1 MSGEALYER
10 YKDALRRGH
19 VASLRGRLEEAL
31 TAYAE
36 AAAIAPERATPHTSA
51 GTALMRRKRPADAVR
66 HYTAAVRLAPRDEAA
81 LLGRAQALTALDR
94 RAQAADAYDA
104 VADVQAANGKLADA
118 VDSARRGLELAEG
131 RERRRTLERL
141 IERLRASE
149 PAEPG
154 RVALEKAIVVLEGRA
169 IEPRRATPAAPKP
182 ASPPKAPAPAKEPA
196 PPPAEVPPAVAEE
209 VPAQEAA
216 AEEAPAEAEVVAP
229 VVASTADA
237 IAWPSADILETV
249 AQAAAA
255 SAGPAAAAVEW
266 PSEDSRAW
274 TNATVDAGPVAEAP
288 TEATVEREAPIA
300 EAIELEP
307 PTDEPIAIEL
317 ASPID
322 RAIEEAPADEPIEP
336 EEPPPP
342 YRPALDRDLSPD
354 LDVAALARS
363 AELTLERRI
372 PGVGLDELLDL
383 ASAYR
388 RDGRADAALDTCY
401 LALSLAPDD
410 VGIHLALVELYDER
424 GWQALAGEKLDLLDR
439 LTGLDEDPVRAA
451 RVAAAR
457 GARG

>member
-51 GTALMRRKRPADAVR
+51 GNALMRRKRPADAVR

-81 LLGRAQALTALDR
+81 LLGRAQALTALAR

-104 VADVQAANGKLADA
+104 VAEVQAANGKLADA
-118 VDSARRGLELAEG
+118 VDSERRALELAEG
-131 RERRRTLERL
+131 RERRRSLERL

-154 RVALEKAIVVLEGRA
+154 RVALEKAMVVLEGQA
-169 IEPRRATPAAPKP
+169 IEPRKAA
-182 ASPPKAPAPAKEPA
+182 
-196 PPPAEVPPAVAEE
+196 
-209 VPAQEAA
+209 
-216 AEEAPAEAEVVAP
+216 AP
-229 VVASTADA
+229 VVAKPAASPKEPAQPKAPVPPGPTAPEEPDAAAAEATSAGTADADADAALPAQVAPLVAGLDAAGATDAAASAAPDA
-237 IAWPSADILETV
+237 IAWPTADTRDT
-249 AQAAAA
+249 AAPSGDAA
-255 SAGPAAAAVEW
+255 GTPAE
-266 PSEDSRAW
+266 P
-274 TNATVDAGPVAEAP
+274 GAEAP
-288 TEATVEREAPIA
+288 VGEAPVG
-300 EAIELEP
+300 EP
-307 PTDEPIAIEL
+307 PEPQ
-317 ASPID
+317 
-322 RAIEEAPADEPIEP
+322 AP
-336 EEPPPP
+336 PPPP
-342 YRPALDRDLSPD
+342 YRRALDRDLAPD
-354 LDVAALARS
+354 LDVVALARS
-363 AELTLERRI
+363 AEQTLERRV

-424 GWQALAGEKLDLLDR
+424 GWQSLAGEKLDLLDR
-439 LTGLDEDPVRAA
+439 LTGLDPDPDRAT